1 MWSSSHI
8 VSWHNLHYLQNPYTV
23 LQKVNKYQH
32 DTKRVH
38 RCVCR
43 VYKTPSYLVQEL
55 FSVYQGVRYAKT
67 DVTVTSGEVHEELTA
82 ASTTCLDAKCRSI
95 ALKVI
100 TMMQELLTAAP
111 TPSLNDLC

>member
-1 MWSSSHI
+1 MSALGTIS
-8 VSWHNLHYLQNPYTV
+8 HYLQSSCTV
-23 LQKVNKYQH
+23 LQNLGKYQH
-32 DTKRVH
+32 DVKH
-38 RCVCR
+38 MHCCGCR

-95 ALKVI
+95 ALKVYI
-100 TMMQELLTAAP
+100 Y
-111 TPSLNDLC
+111 